1 MTCLTMLQHFY
12 VHMINRWQLTN
23 HQAIGYLQNLLEYN
37 GSRGAYLNFKGK
49 QQSLQLKQGFSM
61 KTVTM
66 DISFKLQHLKQISE
80 FSETLFP
87 SRLQAGYHVN
97 RVPDGSWVHRGEV
110 LKEKWSGELSDK
122 CATVIYVWKKEL
134 HSNVRLN
141 QTVRLIIL

>member
-1 MTCLTMLQHFY
+1 
-12 VHMINRWQLTN
+12 
-23 HQAIGYLQNLLEYN
+23 
-37 GSRGAYLNFKGK
+37 
-49 QQSLQLKQGFSM
+49 M

-97 RVPDGSWVHRGEV
+97 RVPDGSWVHCGEV

-134 HSNVRLN
+134 HSNVRLS
-141 QTVRLIIL
+141 QTVRLIILQNIQQHSFKNSKSKFLKIGPLLA